1 MGTTHTFCCWSHT
14 VFLQSKI
21 KTIIFLLWNQHKSEL
36 KMQKPDNLYVT
47 CIRIVRIYFLKGV
60 NGSKHKV
67 SQWPPVTNLGTKQK
81 VLKLIFA
88 HTHTLKNCISM
99 YSNFWKQNK
108 IGDKKLWYF
117 CKLKENRLMKLS
129 HSKFIFVLCF
139 KIVDLQK

>member
-21 KTIIFLLWNQHKSEL
+21 KTIIFLLWNQHKSER

-47 CIRIVRIYFLKGV
+47 CIRIVRIYFLTGV

-81 VLKLIFA
+81 VLKLIFTHTHS
-88 HTHTLKNCISM
+88 HTHTKKLWAISM
-99 YSNFWKQNK
+99 CSNFWKQNK

-117 CKLKENRLMKLS
+117 CKLKENRLMKLKS
-129 HSKFIFVLCF
+129 F
-139 KIVDLQK
+139 KIYFCFVF